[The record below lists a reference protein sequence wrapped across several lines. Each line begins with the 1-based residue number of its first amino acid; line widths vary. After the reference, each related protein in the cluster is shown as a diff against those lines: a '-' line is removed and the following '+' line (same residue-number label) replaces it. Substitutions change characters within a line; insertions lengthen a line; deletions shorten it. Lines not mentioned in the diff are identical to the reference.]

1 MNIFRLTLIPALLI
15 SAISFIVCVVSQIIL
30 VQANPINS
38 APTAAYLFS
47 APLQILGV
55 SWWLT
60 HRHRL
65 SSVKSLGS
73 SLGILAPLLLAGYI
87 GLVAVY
93 FHFGGRM

>member
-1 MNIFRLTLIPALLI
+1 LNSFRLAVIPALLI
-15 SAISFIVCVVSQIIL
+15 SAITFIVCAVTQIIL
-30 VQANPINS
+30 VQANHINS
-38 APTAAYLFS
+38 VPTAAYLFS
-47 APLQILGV
+47 APLQVLGV
-55 SWWLT
+55 FLWLT

-65 SSVKSLGS
+65 SSVKSLGF